1 MYERDLMAKN
11 ALEERLKFNVDT
23 IMRLVSA

>member
-23 IMRLVSA
+23 IMRLVKA